1 MLKITGARIAGQ
13 YGGQEKE
20 NMASIEIIEGIGG
33 EYGKRMRAAG
43 IRSTG
48 ALLKAGASA
57 MGRKE
62 LAEKTGFSNHQILEW
77 TNRADLMRVRGVG
90 EEYSDLLETSGVD
103 TAKELRTRNAENLL
117 KKMEE
122 VNAAKKLVR
131 RLPALSM
138 VKRWIAHA
146 KELPPVMTY

>member
-1 MLKITGARIAGQ
+1 
-13 YGGQEKE
+13 
-20 NMASIEIIEGIGG
+20 MASIETIEGIGAT
-33 EYGKRMRAAG
+33 YGKKMRAAG

-57 MGRKE
+57 KGRSA
-62 LAEKTGFSNHQILEW
+62 LAEKTGFSTHQILEW

-90 EEYSDLLETSGVD
+90 EEYSDLLEAAGVD
-103 TAKELRTRNAENLL
+103 TVKELRTRNAENLH
-117 KKMEE
+117 KKMDE
-122 VNAAKKLVR
+122 VNSAKKLVR

-138 VKRWIAHA
+138 VKRWIKHA